1 MIMELAD
8 RYLLEWLV
16 GTSAVGIYS
25 AGYKLGMFG
34 LLMVM
39 GFNMGWTPF
48 FLKKGKEKDA
58 KELFSRVTCYFLG
71 MFGFVAI
78 FLTLTMD
85 DLVQLRIGNYSFF
98 GEAFWSSTEIVP
110 IILLAYFFFGFL
122 CTSNAGCVHA

>member
-1 MIMELAD
+1 MEQAKIKYCSKEVLKKVFNFSLPFVPAGLFTMIMELAD

-48 FLKKGKEKDA
+48 F
-58 KELFSRVTCYFLG
+58 
-71 MFGFVAI
+71 
-78 FLTLTMD
+78 
-85 DLVQLRIGNYSFF
+85 
-98 GEAFWSSTEIVP
+98 
-110 IILLAYFFFGFL
+110 
-122 CTSNAGCVHA
+122 